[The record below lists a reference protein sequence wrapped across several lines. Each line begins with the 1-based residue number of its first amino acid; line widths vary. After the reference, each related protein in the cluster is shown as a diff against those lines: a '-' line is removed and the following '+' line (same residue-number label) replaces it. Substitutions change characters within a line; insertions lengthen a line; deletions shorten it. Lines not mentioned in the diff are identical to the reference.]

1 MSSSKSS
8 ETASAVPPV
17 VLVVGTEA
25 TLRDAAMA
33 DIRTRV
39 LGDATPEFNE
49 DRFDLASRGVEL
61 ARVLAA
67 ARTLPVLA
75 QRRLVIVRGL
85 SDRRAKRF
93 IEGELLAYLED
104 PVPTTCLL
112 LEAEKVDR
120 RLQWVKQVAQRGQLI
135 TCAGPRRPSEQ
146 RAWIEARLT
155 ERGKRPSGG
164 VAATLLE
171 LVGGDLDSLASELD
185 KVCLYVGERTEVSA
199 DDVAEVTG
207 QLRPRALYELTDAI
221 GRRQLAASLRVLAQL
236 LDQGEAA
243 LAILGALA
251 HHFRRLMRASEC
263 RPLEAGEV
271 QRRLSIHPYAAQKL
285 VEQARRFNGR
295 RLRSCF
301 AAIRRTDDALKG
313 GVSVSPRIAIE
324 RLVLAVCS

>member
-1 MSSSKSS
+1 MSSSKRS
-8 ETASAVPPV
+8 EAGAAVPSV
-17 VLVVGTEA
+17 VLIVGTEA

-33 DIRTRV
+33 EIRRRV

-49 DRFDLASRGVEL
+49 DRFDLAGRGVDP

-67 ARTLPVLA
+67 ARTFPVLA

-112 LEAEKVDR
+112 LQAEKVDR
-120 RLQWVKQVAQRGQLI
+120 RLQWVKQVEKQGELI
-135 TCAGPRRPSEQ
+135 SCAGPRRPSEQ
-146 RAWIEARLT
+146 RAWIEARLR
-155 ERGKRPSGG
+155 ERGKRASGG
-164 VAATLLE
+164 MAASLLE

-185 KVCLYVGERTEVSA
+185 KLCLYVGERREVGP

-221 GRRQLAASLRVLAQL
+221 GQRQLGASLRTLSQL
-236 LDQGEAA
+236 LDQGEPA
-243 LAILGALA
+243 LAMLGALA
-251 HHFRRLMRASEC
+251 HHFRRLMRAREC
-263 RPLEAGEV
+263 RPLEAREV
-271 QRRLSIHPYAAQKL
+271 QRKLSIHPYAAQKL
-285 VEQARRFNGR
+285 VEQARRFDAR
-295 RLRSCF
+295 RLRRCF

-313 GVSVSPRIAIE
+313 GVAVSPRIAIE

>member
-8 ETASAVPPV
+8 DTRDAVAPV
-17 VLVVGTEA
+17 VLIVGTEG
-25 TLRDAAMA
+25 TLRDAALA
-33 DIRTRV
+33 EIRTRV

-49 DRFDLASRGVEL
+49 DRFDLASRGADP
-61 ARVLAA
+61 ARILTA
-67 ARTLPVLA
+67 ARTLPVFA
-75 QRRLVIVRGL
+75 KRRLVIVRGI

-93 IEGELLAYLED
+93 IEVELLEYLED

-120 RLQWVKQVAQRGQLI
+120 RLQWVKQVVKRGELI
-135 TCAGPRRPSEQ
+135 ACAGPRRPSEQ
-146 RAWIEARLT
+146 RAWIEARLRA
-155 ERGKRPSGG
+155 RGKRPSGG
-164 VAATLLE
+164 MAAALLE

-185 KVCLYVGERTEVSA
+185 KVCLYVGERAEVSP

-221 GRRQLAASLRVLAQL
+221 GQRQLGASLRTLGQL
-236 LDQGEAA
+236 LDQGEPA
-243 LAILGALA
+243 LAMLGALA
-251 HHFRRLMRASEC
+251 HHFRRLMRVHEC

-271 QRRLSIHPYAAQKL
+271 QRQLSLHPYAAQKL
-285 VEQARRFNGR
+285 VEQARRFDGR

-301 AAIRRTDDALKG
+301 AAIRRTDEALKG